1 MCSNPMADT
10 FTCSG
15 LMPHTV
21 YKSLGYLNRR
31 ASGQAFPSNSTLA
44 SFATCLLCH
53 HLSPFH
59 CPLKGLWPYDPSV
72 GLQSLPCNWCVVS
85 NLHLISKTLLARH
98 KDFWPQWFKN
108 HATRPNPHGLS
119 SSFCLSQFLSGTPC
133 ACRQSFATYIRS
145 KVFWLTQPFHW
156 SFSIH
161 LEMGQVF
168 MSHQRYTLIVFNE
181 TNLPT
186 KYHHHQHSSFFY

>member
-1 MCSNPMADT
+1 MDLK
-10 FTCSG
+10 FTAGNCACVQTPW
-15 LMPHTV
+15 LTLHVRPHASHRLQVRHVAT
-21 YKSLGYLNRR
+21 SLSLNSPWPHPCRSDAACLCQAVPRLFQNAHTRIFEPRLPRPQRDVLTTRRCWPCFSSLNRR

-108 HATRPNPHGLS
+108 HATRPN
-119 SSFCLSQFLSGTPC
+119 SQLRCIYFK
-133 ACRQSFATYIRS
+133 R
-145 KVFWLTQPFHW
+145 
-156 SFSIH
+156 
-161 LEMGQVF
+161 
-168 MSHQRYTLIVFNE
+168 
-181 TNLPT
+181 
-186 KYHHHQHSSFFY
+186 